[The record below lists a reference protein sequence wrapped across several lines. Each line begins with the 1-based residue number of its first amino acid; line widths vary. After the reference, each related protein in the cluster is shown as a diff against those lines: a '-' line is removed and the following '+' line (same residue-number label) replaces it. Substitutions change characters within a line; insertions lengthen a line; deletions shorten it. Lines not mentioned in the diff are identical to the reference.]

1 MVEGTKWVE
10 SRKRRELYSKLQE
23 VHHEG
28 ELHQQGSCDNIN
40 DVIILRECSDPPRGG
55 EERMVGSC
63 L

>member
-1 MVEGTKWVE
+1 MVEERKSVE
-10 SRKRRELYSKLQE
+10 SRKRRELYNILQE

-28 ELHQQGSCDNIN
+28 ELHQQGSCDNGN
-40 DVIILRECSDPPRGG
+40 DVIMLRECSDAPRGG